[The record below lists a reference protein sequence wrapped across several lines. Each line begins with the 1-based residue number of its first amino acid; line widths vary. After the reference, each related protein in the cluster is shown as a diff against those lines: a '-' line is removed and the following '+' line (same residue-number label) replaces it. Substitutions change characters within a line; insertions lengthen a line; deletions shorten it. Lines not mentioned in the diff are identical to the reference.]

1 MQSSRTRTEP
11 TFPAL
16 ACGVLTTGPPEKSGS
31 SFKRTQFGVFQ
42 PSWLFFSGFCP
53 QNTPQ
58 TLKVKVAQLC
68 LTLGN
73 PMDCRPL
80 WPARLLCPWSSPDKN
95 TGEGCHSLLQGIIP
109 IQGSNSGLP
118 HCRQILYHLSHQER
132 PTTDS
137 AYDSVSEEYRDT
149 SKTVVINKIVCL
161 FAVTAVTVYY
171 VTGIMLRT
179 LYVLCNPHTN
189 FLVKTQIYP

>member
-31 SFKRTQFGVFQ
+31 SFKRTQCGVFQ

-68 LTLGN
+68 LTLCD
-73 PMDCRPL
+73 PMDYSP
-80 WPARLLCPWSSPDKN
+80 PGSSVHGASPGKILEWVTISSSRGSSQSRDRTQASRIAGRFLTSWATVGYLKRRA
-95 TGEGCHSLLQGIIP
+95 SQVLQ
-109 IQGSNSGLP
+109 
-118 HCRQILYHLSHQER
+118 
-132 PTTDS
+132 
-137 AYDSVSEEYRDT
+137 
-149 SKTVVINKIVCL
+149 
-161 FAVTAVTVYY
+161 
-171 VTGIMLRT
+171 
-179 LYVLCNPHTN
+179 
-189 FLVKTQIYP
+189 